1 MYLHVSVL
9 VLSVTFSV
17 WFVVYV
23 IEETVVIGDV
33 EFVCVRLALSN
44 TAVEFVV
51 SLLLTP
57 G

>member
-1 MYLHVSVL
+1 MYLHVLVL

-33 EFVCVRLALSN
+33 EFVRLALSN